1 MTVSTAFPVP
11 GLGMSRGGPN
21 VSTSLGRAGEAL
33 RWLDHVV
40 RRSPW
45 SSCWARMVLVREAW
59 HAARLDGV
67 PATLIEVLHH
77 LLPRGHAVEVD
88 AGLFPHVSAAREAIA
103 HAGLPLVVVPEP
115 LERVLVSTDRRRLPS
130 ALARAGLLSGPW
142 LPFTGWL
149 VDHPGTLHGDDPAMI
164 ALLADGIAETCHT
177 EIALLDDLHH
187 LHTRLLGCLP
197 SPTRHHRT
205 VLHDLAGRGMVN
217 ARDPA
222 TRHGRPSRSA
232 HNALARLRDHG
243 ITTRHGTTDYGRSL
257 YSPRRRRTPDR
268 EPAVT
273 HTIRLRAV
281 EFAKAMTLAGYRSD
295 YALSQTMG
303 LNRSTV
309 TRVRTGHLNPGPAF
323 IAGALIALAPMEF
336 HDLFNVVARGEGGRR
351 AA

>member
-1 MTVSTAFPVP
+1 MVVTDAAHVP
-11 GLGMSRGGPN
+11 GLGVSRSGPM
-21 VSTSLGRAGEAL
+21 VLASLGRAGEAL

-45 SSCWARMVLVREAW
+45 SSCWARTVLIREAW

-67 PATLIEVLHH
+67 PATLVEVLHH
-77 LLPRGHAVEVD
+77 LLPRGHAVEAD
-88 AGLFPHVSAAREAIA
+88 AGLFPHVRAAREAIA
-103 HAGLPLVVVPEP
+103 GLPKVVVPEP
-115 LERVLVSTDRRRLPS
+115 LERVLVSTDRRRLPW
-130 ALARAGLLSGPW
+130 ALTRAGLLSGPW

-149 VDHPGTLHGDDPAMI
+149 VDHPDALDGSDPATI

-187 LHTRLLGCLP
+187 LHTRLLGRLP

-222 TRHGRPSRSA
+222 
-232 HNALARLRDHG
+232 
-243 ITTRHGTTDYGRSL
+243 TRHGTTDYGRSL

-336 HDLFNVVARGEGGRR
+336 HDLFNVIHARPRR
-351 AA
+351 TASTSGTTGHPCHRPHS